1 MGGQSIGNGIW
12 WPSHYGGG
20 SGGGPFIL
28 AENGDFIL
36 SETGD
41 NLTPET

>member
-12 WPSHYGGG
+12 WPSNYGGG
-20 SGGGPFIL
+20 GGGPFIL

-36 SETGD
+36 SEAGD
-41 NLTPET
+41 NLTPEN

>member
-12 WPSHYGGG
+12 WPSNYGGG
-20 SGGGPFIL
+20 GGGGPFIL

-36 SETGD
+36 SEVGD
-41 NLTPET
+41 NLTPEN

>member
-12 WPSHYGGG
+12 WPSNYGG
-20 SGGGPFIL
+20 GGGPFII

-36 SETGD
+36 SEAGN
-41 NLTPET
+41 NLTPEN